1 MKRGALVYI
10 FLITLGL
17 SACGSPPP
25 TVPPLPAGGPISE
38 CFPVR
43 DAQVWEDA
51 NSNGLF
57 DDGEKPLENIAV
69 IMTPL
74 KQSSR
79 SFQGITD
86 KDGKAKLRG
95 IGNFG
100 PKCDELEVAVSVP
113 RTHSPTTPTKYSLVG
128 LPYDEVLYFGMFSQF
143 STPTASVV
151 SSPAAPTKTAILDTP
166 VPDASSTTDFFI
178 QLEKLKSGNEF
189 FEACT
194 LLTAED
200 FPSIF
205 GGELEYPIINS
216 GGIGETGQMT
226 YDCMTDPSEAA
237 FSMMYAISIE
247 ETARQAEAYFQGD
260 LDLLASDAVLVDGL
274 GDEAYYWVVDDAI
287 HYVNVVQGNVYLKL
301 NVGFWLEDTPENR
314 DRTLEFARLILS
326 RLLERGG

>member
-1 MKRGALVYI
+1 MKRVALVCI
-10 FLITLGL
+10 FLIAFGL

-25 TVPPLPAGGPISE
+25 TVPPLPTGGPISE

-43 DAQVWEDA
+43 NAQVWEDT
-51 NSNGLF
+51 NGNGLF

-113 RTHSPTTPTKYSLVG
+113 HTHSPTTPTKYSLVG

-151 SSPAAPTKTAILDTP
+151 
-166 VPDASSTTDFFI
+166 PDASSTTDFFI
-178 QLEKLKSGNEF
+178 QLEKLKGGNEF

-194 LLTAED
+194 LLAAED
-200 FPSIF
+200 FSSIF

-226 YDCMTDPSEAA
+226 YDCMTDPSESA

-301 NVGFWLEDTPENR
+301 NVGFWLEDAPENR